1 MALSTHR
8 PQQEKLE
15 DTKLGNQKP
24 KLEIEGLW
32 CLTPSSTIFQLYR
45 GGSKLKDN
53 GQKKKYKK
61 TFNCLQ
67 TFLHKILNYKIKFKT
82 N

>member
-24 KLEIEGLW
+24 EIEGLW

-61 TFNCLQ
+61 RS
-67 TFLHKILNYKIKFKT
+67 IVYKPFFTKY
-82 N
+82 

>member
-45 GGSKLKDN
+45 GGSKRKST
-53 GQKKKYKK
+53 KRRSIVYKPF
-61 TFNCLQ
+61 FNV
-67 TFLHKILNYKIKFKT
+67 KEAI
-82 N
+82 